1 MPPAPARGAP
11 GPAAAPRCSR
21 RDATLLVLALVL
33 VAAALAAAVLL
44 PHLRQSLAL
53 VSAGLAL
60 GGVRWKLFGGT
71 ALPFSRVGRLLQ
83 GRRARLKAH

>member
-1 MPPAPARGAP
+1 
-11 GPAAAPRCSR
+11 
-21 RDATLLVLALVL
+21 
-33 VAAALAAAVLL
+33 VLL

-60 GGVRWKLFGGT
+60 GGVRWKRFGGT